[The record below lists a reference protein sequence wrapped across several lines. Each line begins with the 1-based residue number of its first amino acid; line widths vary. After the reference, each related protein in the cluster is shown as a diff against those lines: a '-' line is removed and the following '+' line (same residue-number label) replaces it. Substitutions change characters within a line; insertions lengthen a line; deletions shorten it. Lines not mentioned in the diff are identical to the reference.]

1 MTPIYYADSPL
12 DAHLVAQLLHSAGID
27 AHVLGADLLGAV
39 GELPALGLVKVWVED
54 CNCERAKRLVADW
67 HAAPVPDEDELASL
81 ADGLKPAFIR
91 A

>member
-12 DAHLVAQLLHSAGID
+12 DAHLVAQLLGSAGIE

-54 CNCERAKRLVADW
+54 CHSERATGLIADW
-67 HAAPVPDEDELASL
+67 KAAPVPDEDELAAL
-81 ADGLKPAFIR
+81 ADGQMPAFIR